1 MKKSTSSTANSHG
14 NENSSETSN
23 AVYSKGSKHDAN
35 LRKNSFVYFQIG
47 LIVAM
52 LLVYFGLEIGFETMN
67 KSVAINTSELTDVYE
82 IHPEIYNFEV
92 EKMKIV
98 KEQTVAKPAETF
110 EVVPDDF
117 KNVKVEE
124 FENKSKESVAPL
136 SVDKIKVADDP
147 IVEEVV
153 IPFIA
158 LEDVPVFPGC
168 EKVDK
173 SEKKACFDEK
183 IKNHVKKNF
192 KYPEAAI
199 EMREQGKVFV
209 IFTIGKQGEI
219 EDVKLRG
226 PSKILENE
234 ASRIIDKLPKMK
246 PGMQRKKPVKVSFS
260 LPIIFK
266 LQ

>member
-35 LRKNSFVYFQIG
+35 LRKNSFIYFQIG

-52 LLVYFGLEIGFETMN
+52 LLVYLGLEMGFNAMN
-67 KSVAINTSELTDVYE
+67 QNVAFNDFELIEEYE
-82 IHPEIYNFEV
+82 LHPEIYNFEV
-92 EKMKIV
+92 EKSI
-98 KEQTVAKPAETF
+98 VAKKQQAIKISEIF
-110 EVVPDDF
+110 KVVPDDF
-117 KNVKVEE
+117 NKPDIKEFKNEP
-124 FENKSKESVAPL
+124 KESP
-136 SVDKIKVADDP
+136 KPIKVSDIVVAEDP
-147 IVEEVV
+147 TDEDPV

-158 LEDVPVFPGC
+158 LEEVPVFPGC
-168 EKVDK
+168 EKVEK
-173 SEKKACFDEK
+173 SKKRACFEEK

-192 KYPEAAI
+192 RYPEAAI
-199 EMREQGKVFV
+199 DMREQGKVFV
-209 IFTIGKQGEI
+209 VFTIGKQGNI

-246 PGMQRKKPVKVSFS
+246 PGMQRKEPVKVSFS
-260 LPIIFK
+260 LPIVFQ
-266 LQ
+266 LE